1 MGPSQRR
8 EIRLE
13 EDVGRGL
20 GERGD
25 GHRRGVVRGRMEG
38 EYTGRDN
45 WMGVGGASLKQKI

>member
-8 EIRLE
+8 ENRLE